1 MKRIFSTMALMLT
14 ILVGTYAQDTWTIAG
29 AVYTPN
35 SNSSP
40 DANSNLTLQLFGSPS
55 GWEANNTDNDM
66 ILFGGTKYY
75 LIKEITLE
83 NTPDA
88 MVEFKVCKNHGWSE
102 SHPYGNL
109 NGGDNF
115 HHGNDDNAW
124 VYLTGPSSGTK
135 TFTLIFTFDSNDT
148 GSLDVVQMAKVV
160 EDNDDSTPNDET
172 SWATYLGTNGMEV
185 DNSGT
190 FYFSNDYSIST
201 NNTNKSFKALTIH
214 RSATYRDKSK
224 TNNNVQKTVDN
235 VNGTATTSPN
245 YYVNFP
251 TAGNYQVDFEYN
263 ILSGEFNVTRRRYY
277 DKTITQAGDG
287 RGTVGL
293 STGYASFSLDFN
305 AEVPDMVRAYY
316 ITGLANEKMVSVET
330 NFVPA
335 AVYESNNYPTTGVI
349 LQGEV
354 NVPYRFLEYLGS
366 EDITLTNNKLCGTG
380 SQTITVTGMT
390 SLVWNNYLVFSY
402 KDGKFAFWNTS
413 NGTTAQNTFPKYKAF
428 YYDGSVH
435 AREYYTPDF
444 MDDTTAIEN
453 LLLDS
458 LEESASDAPYY
469 TLQGIRVEHPTHG
482 IYIRNGKKVAI
493 K

>member
-88 MVEFKVCKNHGWSE
+88 MVEFKVCMNHGWSE

-124 VYLTGPSSGTK
+124 VYLKGPSSGTK

-160 EDNDDSTPNDET
+160 EGNDISTPTDET
-172 SWATYLGTNGMEV
+172 SWANYLDTNVMTLDDQGI
-185 DNSGT
+185 
-190 FYFSNDYSIST
+190 FHLSNDITIASAGAT
-201 NNTNKSFKALTIH
+201 KTFTALTIH
-214 RSATYRDKSK
+214 RSATYADKSK
-224 TNNNVQKTVDN
+224 TNNNVQKAVDN
-235 VNGTATTSPN
+235 VNGTSASTVT
-245 YYVNFP
+245 FP
-251 TAGNYQVDFEYN
+251 SAGYYQVDFEYN
-263 ILSGEFNVTRRRYY
+263 ILSGEFNVTTRRYY
-277 DKTITQAGDG
+277 DVTISVAGN
-287 RGTVGL
+287 GL
-293 STGYASFSLDFN
+293 GVTGLDYGYATFSCDF
-305 AEVPDMVRAYY
+305 ATEVPHDVRAYY
-316 ITGLANEKMVSVET
+316 ITGENSGKMISAET
-330 NFVPA
+330 DKVPA
-335 AVYESNNYPTTGVI
+335 TTSQNWERTGVV
-349 LQGEV
+349 LQGTLGT
-354 NVPYRFLEYLGS
+354 YRFYEYTGDES
-366 EDITLTNNKLCGTG
+366 TTLTGNQLCGTG
-380 SQTITVTGMT
+380 AGTITIPALVSASNYYVLAKKGDVIAFYKADYENLNSTG
-390 SLVWNNYLVFSY
+390 
-402 KDGKFAFWNTS
+402 KNTY
-413 NGTTAQNTFPKYKAF
+413 PDHKAF
-428 YYDGSVH
+428 YYTGDFH
-435 AREYYTPDF
+435 AREYYTLDF
-444 MDDTTAIEN
+444 IDDTTAIEN